1 MESEKSIQK
10 LVWHVRREVDSVLYF
25 FKGRAR
31 DSCSNKTGTAGRFY
45 GSISEVVC
53 RLKKLQKRLQTCVS
67 VFEKNK
73 KGILDRFEIMKPFLE
88 VIQSAEVSGE
98 VKNMTIQAVTRL
110 MLFGLF
116 HSSHG
121 ASDERARTPQAL
133 FGVIE
138 TVAGCRYELSDACFD
153 EVVSKYSRVP

>member
-1 MESEKSIQK
+1 MEPKNSIQK
-10 LVWHVRREVDSVLYF
+10 LSSTWGGKSTQFCTSSKVE
-25 FKGRAR
+25 R
-31 DSCSNKTGTAGRFY
+31 DCAQINRTAGRFY

-53 RLKKLQKRLQTCVS
+53 RLKNFRKTTDLCVC
-67 VFEKNK
+67 FRKNK

-88 VIQSAEVSGE
+88 VIKWRFLRS
-98 VKNMTIQAVTRL
+98 KDMTIQAATRL

-133 FGVIE
+133 W
-138 TVAGCRYELSDACFD
+138 CYWNSSRLSQNYRML
-153 EVVSKYSRVP
+153 VLTKLS